1 MFCKHS
7 SLFQRILGHS
17 QLDKPKQN
25 YVKML
30 APSSRVSAY
39 LCKFIT
45 ICESKIALL
54 KQPINSTNT
63 KALLSLAV
71 GGFGIGLTEFVIMGI
86 LPNIADSMS
95 ISIPKAGHFIA
106 IYALGVVIG
115 APFMAKVTGKLSPKK
130 SLLFLMVWF
139 TVFNTLSA
147 FSGNYWVML
156 LLRFLAGMPHGAFFG
171 IGAVVSG
178 YLAKP
183 GKAAQAMAVMFS
195 GLTVANMVGVPLG
208 TYIGQELHWSY
219 SFMLVGISGIATL
232 ASLCYWMPK
241 QSLEESESN
250 ESPGSST
257 GIKSKKLWALI
268 ALTTIGTGGFF
279 AWYSYIAPLVINV
292 TQLPEAYV
300 GYVMI
305 VAGVGMFFGNF
316 LGARMVE
323 VFSAQKSVIISL
335 LSMTTILLI
344 NSLLASSHIAIYIVS
359 FMVGVIT
366 FSLAAPIQISIIK
379 AAKGAEKL
387 GSSMNQSA
395 FNMANASGAY
405 LGGLP
410 MIFGLPVTYASVVG
424 AILAFTGAC
433 IGITILYSQ
442 KSAEK
447 KKKRKESFCA

>member
-1 MFCKHS
+1 M
-7 SLFQRILGHS
+7 S
-17 QLDKPKQN
+17 QT
-25 YVKML
+25 
-30 APSSRVSAY
+30 S
-39 LCKFIT
+39 
-45 ICESKIALL
+45 
-54 KQPINSTNT
+54 NSTNT

-86 LPNIADSMS
+86 LPNIADSMG

-115 APFMAKVTGKLSPKK
+115 APFMAKLTGKLSPKK
-130 SLLFLMVWF
+130 SLLFLMIWF

-156 LLRFLAGMPHGAFFG
+156 LFRFLSGMPHGAFFG

-183 GKAAQAMAVMFS
+183 GKAAQAMAIMFS
-195 GLTVANMVGVPLG
+195 GLTVANVVGVPLG
-208 TYIGQELHWSY
+208 TYIGQEWHWSF
-219 SFMLVGISGIATL
+219 SFILVGIAGIATL
-232 ASLCYWMPK
+232 ASLYYWMPK
-241 QSLEESESN
+241 QSLEESDSETN
-250 ESPGSST
+250 EGGEAPS
-257 GIKSKKLWALI
+257 GIRSKKLWALI

-305 VAGVGMFFGNF
+305 VAGLGMFFGNF

-323 VFSAQKSVIISL
+323 LFSAQKSIVISL
-335 LSMTTILLI
+335 LSMTTILLV
-344 NSLLASSHIAIYIVS
+344 NSLLASNNIAVFIVS
-359 FMVGVIT
+359 FIVGVIT

-410 MIFGLPVTYASVVG
+410 MIVGLPVTYASVVG

-433 IGITILYSQ
+433 IGIAILYAQ
-442 KSAEK
+442 KAEK
-447 KKKRKESFCA
+447 RKKRKESLCT

>member
-1 MFCKHS
+1 
-7 SLFQRILGHS
+7 
-17 QLDKPKQN
+17 
-25 YVKML
+25 
-30 APSSRVSAY
+30 
-39 LCKFIT
+39 
-45 ICESKIALL
+45 
-54 KQPINSTNT
+54 
-63 KALLSLAV
+63 
-71 GGFGIGLTEFVIMGI
+71 MGI
-86 LPNIADSMS
+86 LPNIADSMA

-115 APFMAKVTGKLSPKK
+115 APFMAKVTSKLPPKRT
-130 SLLFLMVWF
+130 LLFLMIWF

-156 LLRFLAGMPHGAFFG
+156 LFRFLSGMPHGAFFG
-171 IGAVVSG
+171 IGAVVAG

-195 GLTVANMVGVPLG
+195 GLTVANVVGVPLG
-208 TYIGQELHWSY
+208 TYIGQEWHWSY
-219 SFMLVGISGIATL
+219 SFMLVGIAGIATL
-232 ASLCYWMPK
+232 TSLYYWMPK
-241 QSLEESESN
+241 QSLEESEPDENQEPSA
-250 ESPGSST
+250 GM
-257 GIKSKKLWALI
+257 KSKKLWVLI

-292 TQLPEAYV
+292 TKLPEAYV

-323 VFSAQKSVIISL
+323 IFTAQKSVVISL
-335 LSMTTILLI
+335 LSMSGILLI
-344 NSLLASSHIAIYIVS
+344 NSLLASSNIAIFIVS
-359 FMVGVIT
+359 FIVGIIT
-366 FSLAAPIQISIIK
+366 FSLAAPIQISIIR

-405 LGGLP
+405 LGGVP
-410 MIFGLPVTYASVVG
+410 MIFGFSVTYASVVG

-433 IGITILYSQ
+433 IGIAILYVQ
-442 KSAEK
+442 RAEERK
-447 KKKRKESFCA
+447 KKKESLCT

>member
-1 MFCKHS
+1 
-7 SLFQRILGHS
+7 
-17 QLDKPKQN
+17 
-25 YVKML
+25 V
-30 APSSRVSAY
+30 AY
-39 LCKFIT
+39 LIKT
-45 ICESKIALL
+45 KKE
-54 KQPINSTNT
+54 KQLNTPSNSTNT

-86 LPNIADSMS
+86 LPNIADSMA

-115 APFMAKVTGKLSPKK
+115 APFMAKVTSKLPPKRT
-130 SLLFLMVWF
+130 LLFLMIWF

-156 LLRFLAGMPHGAFFG
+156 LFRFLSGMPHGAFFG
-171 IGAVVSG
+171 IGAVVAG

-195 GLTVANMVGVPLG
+195 GLTVANVVGVPLG
-208 TYIGQELHWSY
+208 TYIGQEWHWSY
-219 SFMLVGISGIATL
+219 SFMLVGIAGIATL
-232 ASLCYWMPK
+232 TSLYYWMPK
-241 QSLEESESN
+241 QSLEESEPDENQEPSA
-250 ESPGSST
+250 

-292 TQLPEAYV
+292 TKLPEAYV

-323 VFSAQKSVIISL
+323 IFTAQKSVVISL
-335 LSMTTILLI
+335 LSMSGILLI
-344 NSLLASSHIAIYIVS
+344 NSLLASSNIAIFIVS
-359 FMVGVIT
+359 FIVGIIT
-366 FSLAAPIQISIIK
+366 FSLAAPIQISIIR

-405 LGGLP
+405 LGGVP
-410 MIFGLPVTYASVVG
+410 MIFGFSVTYASVVG

-433 IGITILYSQ
+433 IGIAILYVQ
-442 KSAEK
+442 RAEERK
-447 KKKRKESFCA
+447 KKKESLCT

>member
-1 MFCKHS
+1 M
-7 SLFQRILGHS
+7 S
-17 QLDKPKQN
+17 Q
-25 YVKML
+25 
-30 APSSRVSAY
+30 PSH
-39 LCKFIT
+39 
-45 ICESKIALL
+45 
-54 KQPINSTNT
+54 STNT

-86 LPNIADSMS
+86 LPNIADSMDIS
-95 ISIPKAGHFIA
+95 ISKAGHFIA

-115 APFMAKVTGKLSPKK
+115 APLMAKVIGKLTPKK

-147 FSGNYWVML
+147 FSGNYWVMML
-156 LLRFLAGMPHGAFFG
+156 FRFLSGMPHGAFFG

-183 GKAAQAMAVMFS
+183 GKAAQAMAIMFS
-195 GLTVANMVGVPLG
+195 GLTVANVVGVPLG
-208 TYIGQELHWSY
+208 TYIGQEWHWSF
-219 SFMLVGISGIATL
+219 SFMLVGIAGIATL
-232 ASLCYWMPK
+232 ASLYYWMPK
-241 QSLEESESN
+241 QSLGEEELEEGQTAAS
-250 ESPGSST
+250 
-257 GIKSKKLWALI
+257 GIRSKKLWALI

-279 AWYSYIAPLVINV
+279 SWYSYIAPLVITV
-292 TQLPEAYV
+292 THLPEAYV

-305 VAGVGMFFGNF
+305 VAGVGMFIGNF

-323 VFSAQKSVIISL
+323 VFSAGKSVIISL
-335 LSMTTILLI
+335 LSMTAILI
-344 NSLLASSHIAIYIVS
+344 VNSLLASSSIAIFVLS
-359 FMVGVIT
+359 FIVGVIT

-410 MIFGLPVTYASVVG
+410 MVFGLPVNYASVVG
-424 AILAFTGAC
+424 GLLAFAGAC
-433 IGITILYSQ
+433 IGIAILYVQ
-442 KSAEK
+442 KTEE
-447 KKKRKESFCA
+447 KKKRKESLCM